1 MANPQGIEVLTR
13 AHEYLGE
20 VATGA
25 PRPAWGAPTPCTE
38 WTVRGRSSATRID
51 QQGYGP
57 AITGDHRRSPA
68 AAWLPPDPCG
78 ILTLAAQR
86 LRAVTGAYRVP
97 VETLAPLEQARTA
110 HELPER
116 PSDRGEIVL
125 AAAGL

>member
-38 WTVRGRSSATRID
+38 WTVRQVLSHADRPAGLRS
-51 QQGYGP
+51 
-57 AITGDHRRSPA
+57 GDHRRSPA